1 MRKKS
6 RTSSQIRIER
16 IQSRMTEVISLVI
29 QNELKDP
36 SISPLASVLRVNV
49 TKDLRY
55 AKVFITVMGTDEERE
70 ATIIGLE
77 KAKGYIRSRLAS
89 AVDTHTVPELTFVND
104 TSIEYAA
111 YISKRLKEVMG
122 NSENEN

>member
-16 IQSRMTEVISLVI
+16 IQSRMTEVISLII

-36 SISPLASVLRVNV
+36 SVSPLASVLRVNV

-55 AKVFITVMGTDEERE
+55 AKVFVTVMGTDEEKNETIAALKR
-70 ATIIGLE
+70 AT
-77 KAKGYIRSRLAS
+77 GYIKKEIALRLNLRI
-89 AVDTHTVPELTFVND
+89 VPQPTFVLDNSIDYGMRIND
-104 TSIEYAA
+104 IL
-111 YISKRLKEVMG
+111 SKLNG
-122 NSENEN
+122 NEQ